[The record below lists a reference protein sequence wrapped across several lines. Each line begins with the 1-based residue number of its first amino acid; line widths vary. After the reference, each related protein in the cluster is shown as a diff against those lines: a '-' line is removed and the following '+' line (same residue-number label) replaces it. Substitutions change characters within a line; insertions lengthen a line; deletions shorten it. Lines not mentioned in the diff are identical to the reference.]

1 MRNSKELRSISTLLP
16 SEDADS
22 AQRTTRQRLESIL
35 KPMPADDET
44 SGTMHKTVPEGE
56 PHAPEPITRSRPVV
70 PDEGHSQ
77 YRIRRGRFR
86 KTVTFFTLLFFRL
99 LWWEAFV
106 RRFTGEKFV
115 ARGRS
120 ERWRKY
126 ARRFRKMAIE
136 MGGVMIKLGQF
147 VSTRVDV
154 LPPEITEELAGLQD
168 QVPIV
173 GFDYIKSTIERELGP
188 LNEHFLWF
196 NSEPIAAA
204 SFGQVHRAQLP
215 NGDRVVVKVQRP
227 NITDIV
233 QTDLT
238 ALRFVAHLAMR
249 YKPIRR
255 RADVPAL
262 LDEFSRVLWEELDYR
277 QEADNALT
285 FNSMFAEDLG
295 IYVPSV
301 YLQLSTHYV
310 LTLEDVTS
318 IKINDYAA
326 LDRAGINRKEIAQR
340 LINCYLRQIFDYRFF
355 HADPHPGNLFVYP
368 LPDKY
373 QTQDNLE
380 YNRREF
386 YLIFIDFGMTGRLT
400 EQISVGLRETLIAL
414 LTQDA
419 KAMVSS
425 YHKLGILMPSAD
437 MARLEAATRAVFD
450 KVWGLNMDEMR
461 NLPFEEVT
469 SVALEFSDLLLSMP
483 FQMPQDFI
491 YLSRAVSIL
500 SGMATGLDPD
510 FDPWRE
516 MQPFAQRI
524 LNENSSSQRS
534 MSLFGSGASGVFTQA
549 ALKAIRDFFT
559 RAYRLPALADTVLD
573 RADRG
578 ELVVQVKAGS
588 ELHQQV
594 TRIENALNQLSIGLV
609 FTAVIIVSTLLYL
622 NGDRGISIVGYF
634 FSALLFLMI
643 LARGRS

>member
-1 MRNSKELRSISTLLP
+1 
-16 SEDADS
+16 
-22 AQRTTRQRLESIL
+22 
-35 KPMPADDET
+35 MPAAEP
-44 SGTMHKTVPEGE
+44 SPHKTLPETE
-56 PHAPEPITRSRPVV
+56 PTPAEPITRSRRST
-70 PDEGHSQ
+70 PDEGHSS
-77 YRIRRGRFR
+77 YKIRRGRFR
-86 KTVTFFTLLFFRL
+86 KTTTFFTLTFFRIL
-99 LWWEAFV
+99 LWEAFI
-106 RRFTGEKFV
+106 RRFAGERFV

-120 ERWRKY
+120 KRWRKY
-126 ARRFRKMAIE
+126 ARRFRKLAIE

-188 LNEHFLWF
+188 IDEHFLWF
-196 NSEPIAAA
+196 NPEPVAAA
-204 SFGQVHRAQLP
+204 SFGQVHRAQLHS
-215 NGDRVVVKVQRP
+215 GDRVVVKVQRP

-233 QTDLT
+233 QTDLL
-238 ALRFVAHLAMR
+238 ALRFVARLAMR

-255 RADVPAL
+255 RANVPDL

-285 FNSMFAEDLG
+285 FNSMFTDDAG

-301 YLQLSTHYV
+301 YLQHSTHYV

-318 IKINDYAA
+318 IKINDYAG
-326 LDRAGINRKEIAQR
+326 LERAGISRKEIAQR
-340 LINCYLRQIFDYRFF
+340 LINCYLHQIFDYRFF

-368 LPDKY
+368 LPDQY
-373 QTQDNLE
+373 QSLDRLE
-380 YNRREF
+380 FGNRDF

-400 EQISVGLRETLIAL
+400 NQISMGLRETLIAL

-419 KAMVSS
+419 KALVAS
-425 YHKLGILMPSAD
+425 YDKLGIVMPSAD
-437 MARLEAATRAVFD
+437 MARLEAATRTVFD

-469 SVALEFSDLLLSMP
+469 SVAMEFSDLLLSMP

-491 YLSRAVSIL
+491 YLSRTVSIL
-500 SGMATGLDPD
+500 SGMATGLDPE

-516 MQPFAQRI
+516 MQPFAEKI
-524 LNENSSSQRS
+524 LNEGRTPTNGRGLSF
-534 MSLFGSGASGVFTQA
+534 FGNGASGLFTQA
-549 ALKAIRDFFT
+549 ALKSIRDFLS

-588 ELHQQV
+588 ELQQQIS
-594 TRIENALNQLSIGLV
+594 RMEAALSQLSVGLV
-609 FTAVIIVSTLLYL
+609 FAAVLIVSTLLYI
-622 NGDRGISIVGYF
+622 GGERGAGTFGYIVSF
-634 FSALLFLMI
+634 FLFIMVLL
-643 LARGRS
+643 RGRN